1 MFPFKTEEND
11 EFLTVRTVA
20 SFAEKMWPQKRSRRF
35 FATLRLF
42 LLFFSLRKKITRTK
56 SNRAQKKRDARQSF
70 QKSVL
75 AHYTRKA
82 FTLSVA
88 LRTRTHK
95 PKYARFGTKHTH
107 THSILFRKLEWP
119 SATEGLRIFPR
130 RVLLRIRIEPKRG

>member
-20 SFAEKMWPQKRSRRF
+20 SFAEKIGPKKDREDFLQLCAF
-35 FATLRLF
+35 FYSS
-42 LLFFSLRKKITRTK
+42 SLRKKITHTK

-82 FTLSVA
+82 FTLSVD

-107 THSILFRKLEWP
+107 THTHTLYYFGNWNGPQPRKDYEF
-119 SATEGLRIFPR
+119 SREEFYHA
-130 RVLLRIRIEPKRG
+130 